1 MNNNILLIYKVE
13 TTRVMTHTLMGFYRY
28 NTIERCGGF
37 AKINTIELLDGA
49 MGSEFITRGISL
61 SPYIWSA
68 QLNLDAPEIIY
79 KIHKEYIDAGSDY
92 ITTNTFRTT
101 PRAYKKLGLSD
112 NESEILAKSSLKSA
126 VNQAKKVIKDDIKIL
141 GSIAPL
147 EDCYKPELFPGV
159 DVAKIE
165 FLKISQWLYDSKI
178 DIFLLETMNSIDE
191 TITCL
196 EVVKNHDIPIWISFV
211 LLDEK
216 RILSGELLKDAI
228 KEVGNFDVDVLLLN
242 CNPINRTK
250 TALKI
255 LSNNWD
261 KRWGI
266 YPNLGIG
273 EPNPDGIINYI
284 YSDEEFMDLIKY
296 SISLGAT
303 ILGGCCGSSPKHIQ
317 LIKTYLLKH
326 Q

>member
-1 MNNNILLIYKVE
+1 
-13 TTRVMTHTLMGFYRY
+13 
-28 NTIERCGGF
+28 
-37 AKINTIELLDGA
+37 
-49 MGSEFITRGISL
+49 MGSEFIKRGISL
-61 SPYIWSA
+61 PSYVWSA

-79 KIHKEYIDAGSDY
+79 KIHQEYIEAGSNY
-92 ITTNTFRTT
+92 IISNTFRTT
-101 PRAYKKLGLSD
+101 PRSYKKLGLSD
-112 NESEILAKSSLKSA
+112 NESEILAKSSLESA
-126 VNQAKKVIKDDIKIL
+126 VTQARKSIKNNVKVL

-147 EDCYKPELFPGV
+147 EDCYKPELFPGI

-165 FLKISQWLYDSKI
+165 FSKISQWLYDSRI

-196 EVVKNHDIPIWISFV
+196 EVIKNYDIPIWVSFV

-216 RILSGELLKDAI
+216 HILSGELLEDAI
-228 KEVGNFDVDVLLLN
+228 KEVEQFNVDVLLLN

-250 TALKI
+250 ITLKT
-255 LSNNWD
+255 LSEHWN

-266 YPNLGIG
+266 YPNIGIG
-273 EPNPDGIINYI
+273 EPNPDGIIHNA
-284 YSDEEFMDLIKY
+284 YSDEDFMDLIEY

-317 LIKTYLLKH
+317 LIKNHLLDH
-326 Q
+326 